1 MNIEKS
7 SAIQQQDKK
16 PRRRMTKEEYKTY
29 LMNLMQK
36 WIREENIT
44 AKQAL
49 ERLTVKQFDFLVESG
64 IDTDKIMLTAEQLK
78 DVTATKRAQRRLSPN
93 GYNKRYPPDKQHL
106 FHELENLV
114 ISQGATVEPR
124 EKENFGRI
132 DFTWKDKKYRIVLS
146 NPKK

>member
-1 MNIEKS
+1 MINQNQQS
-7 SAIQQQDKK
+7 NQQQQKQ
-16 PRRRMTKEEYKTY
+16 PRRRMTKTEYKTY

-49 ERLTVKQFDFLVESG
+49 ERLTVKQFDFLVENG
-64 IDTDKIMLTAEQLK
+64 VDTDKIMLTADQLK
-78 DVTATKRAQRRLSPN
+78 AVATVKKSQRRLSPE
-93 GYNKRYPPDKQHL
+93 GYNKKYPPDKQQL
-106 FHELENLV
+106 FHDIENLV

-124 EKENFGRI
+124 EKENFRQL
-132 DFTWKDKKYRIVLS
+132 DFTLKSKKYRIVLS

>member
-1 MNIEKS
+1 MGNQNQQS
-7 SAIQQQDKK
+7 NQQQQKQ
-16 PRRRMTKEEYKTY
+16 PRRRMTKTEYKTY

-114 ISQGATVEPR
+114 ISQGAIIEPR